1 MTSAGN
7 QSNGAVYGSLLY
19 QSQGFDNEII
29 MDIIR
34 SQIAIWRPKLYD
46 KLTVS
51 TMPAGVV
58 YREPGS
64 QAYVKSTVEMYRYA
78 KNYTT
83 GKGKNAIKFCLF
95 VRDFVDDSKNVEKQ
109 LDAVAKGVTVE
120 QAREINSRADYN
132 DFDYLNEFL
141 KEGK

>member
-1 MTSAGN
+1 
-7 QSNGAVYGSLLY
+7 
-19 QSQGFDNEII
+19 
-29 MDIIR
+29 
-34 SQIAIWRPKLYD
+34 
-46 KLTVS
+46 
-51 TMPAGVV
+51 MPAGVV

-78 KNYTT
+78 KNYTA
-83 GKGKNAIKFCLF
+83 GKGKNAVRFCLF